1 MNNFIKQTFASLIG
15 SLLGL
20 TIFSGLGTLGLLFL
34 IIAAAVQ
41 DTSPDVKDKSMLVF
55 DLSMKITDS
64 QPTSQDLLQ
73 KTLTGLD
80 EEQIT
85 LRKVIK
91 TLEKAQRDP
100 RIVGIY
106 IDATHS
112 GTGSNL
118 GYASLKE
125 IRQGLDKFR
134 ASGKK
139 IIAYSTGWNER
150 EYYLSSVADT
160 IVLNP
165 VGMMEINGLSSQPI
179 FLTGALEKYG
189 IGVQVVRVGKF
200 KGAVEP
206 LILEKLSPDNRQQ
219 TQKLL
224 DDVWGEWQSSV
235 GKSRKIQPQKLQA
248 IADNQAILEA
258 TTAKANG
265 LVDQVAYQDQVFADL
280 KKLTAS
286 DEDDQSFRQINII
299 DYAEVSDK
307 SMDLERTSENKI
319 AVVYAEGEIVDGK
332 GDDGEVGG
340 DGFAKIFR
348 KIRQDEDVK
357 SVVLRINSPGGSA
370 TASEII
376 QREIKLTKQVKPV
389 IVSMGDVA
397 ASGGYW
403 IASDSN
409 RIFAEQNTITGS
421 IGVFGVLLNG
431 QKLANN
437 NGITWDTVKTAEF
450 ADTQTVARPKSP
462 QELALYQ
469 RSVNRIYNMFLTKVA
484 QGRKLPEQKVAEIA
498 QGRIWSGIS
507 AKQIGLVDEIGGLNV
522 AIEYAANSAKLGHDW
537 EVEEYPKARSL
548 EERLLGKKLE
558 TAQAKL
564 GIKLGIKLGT
574 PKSQLAPDNPLFTEF
589 EKFKQEIAI
598 LQTMNDPQG
607 IYARLPFNLEI
618 D

>member
-1 MNNFIKQTFASLIG
+1 MNNFFKQTCASLIG

-20 TIFSGLGTLGLLFL
+20 IIFSGVGSLGLLFI
-34 IIAAAVQ
+34 IIAATAK
-41 DTSPDVKDKSMLVF
+41 DTSPQVKDKSMLVF

-64 QPTSQDLLQ
+64 QPSSSDFLQ
-73 KTLTGLD
+73 KTLTGVD

-85 LRKVIK
+85 LRKVIE
-91 TLEKAQRDP
+91 TVEKAQRDP

-106 IDATHS
+106 IDATKS
-112 GTGSNL
+112 GTASSL

-125 IRQGLDKFR
+125 IRQALDKFR

-139 IIAYSTGWNER
+139 IIAYSTDWNER
-150 EYYLSSVADT
+150 EYYLSSVADK

-206 LILEKLSPDNRQQ
+206 FLLDKLSPENRQQ

-224 DDVWGEWQSSV
+224 DDVWGEWRTSV

-248 IADNQAILEA
+248 IANNQAILESTA
-258 TTAKANG
+258 AKANG
-265 LVDQVAYQDQVFADL
+265 LVDQIAYQDEVFADL

-286 DEDDQSFRQINII
+286 DEDDKNFRQINMT
-299 DYAEVSDK
+299 DYVEVPGK
-307 SMDLERTSENKI
+307 SMGVERTSENKI

-332 GDDGEVGG
+332 GEDGQIGG
-340 DGFAKIFR
+340 DRFAQIFR

-376 QREIKLTKQVKPV
+376 QREIKLTRQVKPV
-389 IVSMGDVA
+389 IISMGDVA

-409 RIFAEQNTITGS
+409 RIFAEKNTITGS
-421 IGVFGVLLNG
+421 IGVFGILFNG
-431 QKLANN
+431 EKLANN
-437 NGITWDTVKTAEF
+437 NGITWDTVKTAQF
-450 ADTQTVARPKSP
+450 ADTQTAARPKSP

-469 RSVNRIYNMFLTKVA
+469 RSVNRIYNMFINKVA
-484 QGRKLPEQKVAEIA
+484 EGRKLPQQKVAEIA
-498 QGRIWSGIS
+498 QGRVWSGVA
-507 AKQIGLVDEIGGLNV
+507 AKQIGLVDDIGGLNV
-522 AIEYAANSAKLGHDW
+522 AIEYAAKAAKLGNDW
-537 EVEEYPKARSL
+537 EVEEYPRVTTL
-548 EERLLGKKLE
+548 EERFFGRTLQE
-558 TAQAKL
+558 AQAKL
-564 GIKLGIKLGT
+564 GLEKNLIQPNNSL
-574 PKSQLAPDNPLFTEF
+574 LAEF
-589 EKFKQEIAI
+589 EKFTQEVAI
-598 LQTMNDPQG
+598 LQKMNDPQG
-607 IYARLPFNLEI
+607 IYARLPFNLKI